1 MFFIS
6 NIQTDK
12 PSKFE
17 TALQEKVYATLMKL
31 HIPFE
36 RVDTDE
42 AITMEDCTAIEEKLD
57 MKMVKTLLL
66 CNRRPDDVL
75 SFYHLREQAVSF
87 QRMQR
92 RPWGSAPFVCAG

>member
-1 MFFIS
+1 
-6 NIQTDK
+6 
-12 PSKFE
+12 
-17 TALQEKVYATLMKL
+17 MKL

-66 CNRRPDDVL
+66 CNRRQTM
-75 SFYHLREQAVSF
+75 FYLFITCGNKPFRL